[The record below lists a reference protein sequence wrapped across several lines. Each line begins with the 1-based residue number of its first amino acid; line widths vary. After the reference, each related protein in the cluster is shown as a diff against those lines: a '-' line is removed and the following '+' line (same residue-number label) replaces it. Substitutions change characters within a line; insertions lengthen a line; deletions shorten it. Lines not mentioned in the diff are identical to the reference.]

1 MMLCNPA
8 RFREELQNDHNF
20 QVYLRKK
27 GIRWFGYGI
36 AKPLSSKQK
45 LLKRRLDSKRTQAY
59 RLSYYERA
67 ENIAKVTKF
76 GKRSKAAEE
85 LNPKE
90 RWKRKDSP
98 SKLKAKKSSAKRV
111 FVNCTCGIDVFTGE
125 CLQCELCNKWSH
137 RPCTGISDASFDKIR
152 TRKLGSVFICYQCS
166 LQAEAWTDLK
176 VAVVS
181 SRIERDFDTNLEA
194 LKKNASEAERPL
206 LQQDYMSQY

>member
-27 GIRWFGYGI
+27 GIRWFGYGL

-45 LLKRRLDSKRTQAY
+45 LLKGRLDFRRTQAY
-59 RLSYYERA
+59 RLSYYEQA
-67 ENIAKVTKF
+67 ENIAKVKKF
-76 GKRSKAAEE
+76 AKRSKAAEE
-85 LNPKE
+85 QNSKE

-111 FVNCTCGIDVFTGE
+111 FVNCTCGIDVFIGV

-137 RPCTGISDASFDKIR
+137 RPCTGISDASFDKLR
-152 TRKLGSVFICYQCS
+152 TRRLGSVFICYQCS

-176 VAVVS
+176 VAIVS
-181 SRIERDFDTNLEA
+181 SRTERDFDANLEA
-194 LKKNASEAERPL
+194 LKKNASEGERQL
-206 LQQDYMSQY
+206 LQPD